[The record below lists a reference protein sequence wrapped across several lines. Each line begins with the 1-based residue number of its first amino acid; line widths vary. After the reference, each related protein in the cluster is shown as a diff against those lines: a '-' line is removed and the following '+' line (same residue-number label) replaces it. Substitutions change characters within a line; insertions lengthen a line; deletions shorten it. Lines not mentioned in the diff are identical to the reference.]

1 VKPQLVFLH
10 GIGRPRNADQECKQW
25 TKALAEG
32 ALRAGHSQVAR
43 SLEDGSLDRVSFAYY
58 GDLFAPAQGQ
68 GAGGLELDDAEAQ
81 ILVELMCALVDEIS
95 LAEAPGE
102 RERRA
107 LAQSRA
113 QLTTVGQAQGSG
125 NLMRRAI
132 NGATTLLSV
141 VPLRRAGQWTAPKL
155 MVGELAQV
163 ARYLARSEA
172 DLNGATLDQRIRARL
187 LQVLG
192 DGSSVVVTHSLGT
205 VVALEALHQCPTPV
219 PLFVTLGSPIC
230 MRTVVWPR
238 LVPHPPCTPESVGRW
253 LNFWDKDDV
262 IAARPILEADMQPN
276 VAGVRVASSRVDSD
290 GFWVHAAI
298 KYLASPAVA
307 GPVAEALGSAT
318 P

>member
-1 VKPQLVFLH
+1 MKPQLVFLH
-10 GIGRPRNADQECKQW
+10 GIGRPRDADQECMQW
-25 TKALAEG
+25 RKALAEG
-32 ALRAGHSQVAR
+32 ALRAGHSEVAR
-43 SLEDGSLDRVSFAYY
+43 SLEDDSLGRVSFAYY

-81 ILVELMCALVDEIS
+81 ILVELMCSLVDEQ
-95 LAEAPGE
+95 LAEAPRE

-163 ARYLARSEA
+163 ARYLARGEA
-172 DLNGATLDQRIRARL
+172 DADGATLDQRIRARL

-192 DGSSVVVTHSLGT
+192 DGSAVVVAHSLGT
-205 VVALEALHQCPTPV
+205 IVAREACISV
-219 PLFVTLGSPIC
+219 PRRF
-230 MRTVVWPR
+230 R
-238 LVPHPPCTPESVGRW
+238 
-253 LNFWDKDDV
+253 F
-262 IAARPILEADMQPN
+262 
-276 VAGVRVASSRVDSD
+276 SSR
-290 GFWVHAAI
+290 
-298 KYLASPAVA
+298 LARR
-307 GPVAEALGSAT
+307 SACARSCGRG
-318 P
+318 